1 MDFCNDYFK
10 FLIIILLIS
19 VVIYLSKKIRED
31 FITIGKC
38 NVSEENCDKV
48 PENVRLMVNTNNSKN
63 KIKLTWKKQDNVLR
77 YFILMYK
84 NNLGPYLIFPKIDI
98 NDEEY
103 MYEFINPDNNVRYK
117 FAVVGENN
125 YGIGNIDNFTEAILT
140 LEGLELK
147 YIQGIN
153 TKVVCNADGTF
164 KITDKCISNEEIN
177 AKIFENNVETNFNN
191 SLHEELM
198 EKLNKKKILKFT
210 F

>member
-48 PENVRLMVNTNNSKN
+48 PESVRLMVNTNNSKN

-84 NNLGPYLIFPKIDI
+84 NNLGPYLIYPKIDI

-103 MYEFINPDNNVRYK
+103 MYEFLNPDNNVRYK

-177 AKIFENNVETNFNN
+177 AKIFENNVEANFNN

-198 EKLNKKKILKFT
+198 EKLNQKKILKFT